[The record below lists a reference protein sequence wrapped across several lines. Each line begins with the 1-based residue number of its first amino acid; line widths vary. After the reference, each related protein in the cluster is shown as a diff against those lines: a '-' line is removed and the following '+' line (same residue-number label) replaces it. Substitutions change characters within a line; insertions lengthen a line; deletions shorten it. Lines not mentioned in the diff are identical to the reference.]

1 MFDYVPN
8 MHLIVEYYHPLF
20 STLVGCLAAFKT
32 SQEIYNDLQCPG
44 FFKKMPWIRVIKN
57 VQECF

>member
-32 SQEIYNDLQCPG
+32 SQEIYNDLQKNALDSSDQKCPG
-44 FFKKMPWIRVIKN
+44 MFLRIF
-57 VQECF
+57 